1 MYPNWRREFIIIL
14 LKAVK
19 ENIDYYRII
28 FNTLKESEIFMS
40 QCYGDCSQ

>member
-1 MYPNWRREFIIIL
+1 MYPNWKREFIIIL

-19 ENIDYYRII
+19 ENIGNYKII

-40 QCYGDCSQ
+40 